1 MSTVSHQAIPRPT
14 LDTQIPFPIALA
26 APSGTSTPT
35 VSHQAITQ
43 PTPPVVQAPSPG
55 IAFQEVS
62 PDHGPISGGEKIL
75 LVGSGFSEGQDLL
88 VRFGAGATPV
98 MTELVNPHNLRCIL
112 PPTDSPRCVSV
123 TLHRQDRSK
132 IQHEIDVNFTY
143 KGAEKDLSVRDDL
156 VSVWC

>member
-1 MSTVSHQAIPRPT
+1 MSPQATAQPT
-14 LDTQIPFPIALA
+14 PLATQIPSPITLA
-26 APSGTSTPT
+26 PLGTPTPT

-43 PTPPVVQAPSPG
+43 HTLPVVQVSSPG

-98 MTELVNPHNLRCIL
+98 MTELVNPHIRRCIL
-112 PPTDSPRCVSV
+112 PPTDSPRCVCV

-132 IQHEIDVNFTY
+132 IQNEIEIDINFTY
-143 KGAEKDLSVRDDL
+143 TGAEKDLSV
-156 VSVWC
+156 